1 MRTPEGDQKN
11 LAAKVAAGRKGAR
24 RSPWRGA
31 SLGTPGS
38 RRTAWQEKEQGKQ

>member
-11 LAAKVAAGRKGAR
+11 LGAKVAAGRKGAR

-31 SLGTPGS
+31 SLGTAGS
-38 RRTAWQEKEQGKQ
+38 RKTSWREKEESK